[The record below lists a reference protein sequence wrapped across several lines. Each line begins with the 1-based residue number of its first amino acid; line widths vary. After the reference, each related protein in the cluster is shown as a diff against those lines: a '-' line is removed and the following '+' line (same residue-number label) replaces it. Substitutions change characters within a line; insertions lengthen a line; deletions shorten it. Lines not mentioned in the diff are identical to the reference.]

1 MHLDIAVF
9 FLVLVVLL
17 LLILAMWMIF
27 RGIKGG
33 YSIYQDMIGSKQKA
47 LEEEIE
53 SLKNRL
59 EEIEKKLNL

>member
-1 MHLDIAVF
+1 MDIAVF

-17 LLILAMWMIF
+17 LLILAIWMIF

-33 YSIYQDMIGSKQKA
+33 YSIYQDMKGSKQKA
-47 LEEEIE
+47 VEEEIE

>member
-1 MHLDIAVF
+1 
-9 FLVLVVLL
+9 
-17 LLILAMWMIF
+17 MWMIF

-33 YSIYQDMIGSKQKA
+33 YSIYQDMKGSKQKA
-47 LEEEIE
+47 VEEEIE